1 MSKTSFIVVSILIM
15 VCSVLFLSSCS
26 SGGSEAPDVKPE
38 SPVQSPA
45 TEATDQKTAEA
56 EAVNQN
62 TAAKTEDQNTA
73 GAEAAEQNAAGAE
86 AVPDS
91 GLTLEKLKAKAEELG
106 YEVTSIEGYQPVDS
120 IKPENGFYVH
130 YSDSNS
136 DAFIPVFEFGS
147 PDDALKYAE
156 GVNSAGYNL
165 CIVNGRFI
173 TMAGAQY
180 GIVTND
186 AQADFLA
193 NLLESEVMA
202 APKIAG
208 SPVIPPAGDYAGACK
223 QIDSIRNVLNTLV
236 NRTVLIHDKSAA
248 EDKNFSAAFISFN
261 MLSSGNLGFTATLS
275 EDEASRDAMAQMW
288 TSFGVTDM
296 KIERTAPHT
305 YELTGTRAGMETPFL
320 IRCMFAPSSG
330 SLRLA
335 EMDGDRA
342 VELFEYVPLGGDTY
356 AFQTINERAVVKYQG
371 GQITDFTFSLL
382 KSGTA
387 AYSPDADGIYDKTG
401 LDAAWVTAAGEDLFE
416 QLVTYDGTIL
426 KIYAESFFTGSRITA
441 DINVPQNP

>member
-1 MSKTSFIVVSILIM
+1 MGLGDKIQETVGKAKEGLGDA
-15 VCSVLFLSSCS
+15 LDNEKLRRD
-26 SGGSEAPDVKPE
+26 GQKDRLEA
-38 SPVQSPA
+38 
-45 TEATDQKTAEA
+45 
-56 EAVNQN
+56 N
-62 TAAKTEDQNTA
+62 AK
-73 GAEAAEQNAAGAE
+73 EAAERKLLIG
-86 AVPDS
+86 S
-91 GLTLEKLKAKAEELG
+91 GDRSERIRTYNFPQGRVTDHRINLTLYNLDRIVLG
-106 YEVTSIEGYQPVDS
+106 ALDEVI
-120 IKPENGFYVH
+120 
-130 YSDSNS
+130 
-136 DAFIPVFEFGS
+136 
-147 PDDALKYAE
+147 DALKYAE

-165 CIVNGRFI
+165 CIVNGRFV
-173 TMAGAQY
+173 TMTGTHY
-180 GIVTND
+180 GVVTND

-193 NLLESEVMA
+193 GLLESKVME
-202 APKIAG
+202 APKISG
-208 SPVIPPAGDYAGACK
+208 SPVIPPASDYTGACK
-223 QIDSIRNVLNTLV
+223 QADTVRNVLNTLV
-236 NRTVLIHDKSAA
+236 NRTVLTHDKSAA

-320 IRCMFAPSSG
+320 IRCMFAPTSG
-330 SLRLA
+330 ALRLV

-356 AFQTINERAVVKYQG
+356 AFQTISERAVVKYQG
-371 GQITDFTFSLL
+371 DRITDFTYSLL
-382 KSGTA
+382 KSENA
-387 AYSPDADGIYDKTG
+387 LYSPDVDGIYDKTG

>member
-1 MSKTSFIVVSILIM
+1 MSKTSLKVVSILII

-26 SGGSEAPDVKPE
+26 AGGSEAPDAKPAA
-38 SPVQSPA
+38 PAQAPA
-45 TEATDQKTAEA
+45 TEAADQNTAES
-56 EAVNQN
+56 EAVNQD
-62 TAAKTEDQNTA
+62 AAAAETEQQNTT
-73 GAEAAEQNAAGAE
+73 EAE

-91 GLTLEKLKAKAEELG
+91 GLTLEKLKAKAQEHG
-106 YEVTSIEGYQPVDS
+106 YEVTPVEGYQLTDS
-120 IKPENGFYVH
+120 IKPEDGFNLHYV
-130 YSDSNS
+130 DDNT
-136 DAFIPVFEFGS
+136 DGFVPVFEFGS
-147 PDDALKYAE
+147 SDDALKYAE

-165 CIVNGRFI
+165 CIVNGRFV
-173 TMAGAQY
+173 TMTGTHY
-180 GIVTND
+180 GVVTND

-193 NLLESEVMA
+193 GLLESKVME
-202 APKIAG
+202 APKISG
-208 SPVIPPAGDYAGACK
+208 SPVIPPASDYTGACK
-223 QIDSIRNVLNTLV
+223 QADTVRNVLNTLV
-236 NRTVLIHDKSAA
+236 NRTVLTHDKSAA

-261 MLSSGNLGFTATLS
+261 MLSSGNLMFTATLS

-320 IRCMFAPSSG
+320 IRCMFAPTSG
-330 SLRLA
+330 ALRLV

-356 AFQTINERAVVKYQG
+356 AFQTISERAVVKYQG
-371 GQITDFTFSLL
+371 DRITDFTYSLL
-382 KSGTA
+382 KSENA
-387 AYSPDADGIYDKTG
+387 LYSPDADGIYDKTG
-401 LDAAWVTAAGEDLFE
+401 LDAAWVTSAGEDLFE

-426 KIYAESFFTGSRITA
+426 KIYAESFFTGNRITA